1 MAEKDQMARDAEIA
15 RKLDEELNN
24 GSHYEYNDD
33 SQEDDII
40 GPNIIST
47 NRNNGF
53 VGIPNMFPNNY
64 GFPPNN
70 FGGNHF
76 GHNFISL
83 GPFFGPMGNNLQ
95 NRPGAGDYYNG
106 DLSGLAADLLSKEEK
121 AEKKESKKE
130 EKKEVKINSNNQ
142 FETLTH
148 QVICS
153 SCQDPIEKGKAVTIC
168 GIDNTIDSAFIPA
181 PEFENTYYHKECML
195 SIFSPDKKQSECCPI
210 CLNSLKPDEG
220 YYICTSNH
228 IIHVKCFE
236 QTTKEINKTTCL
248 MCNSKYQEK

>member
-1 MAEKDQMARDAEIA
+1 MTHNNQIESDAEIA
-15 RKLDEELNN
+15 RKIQEEFDN
-24 GSHYEYNDD
+24 ENDD
-33 SQEDDII
+33 SQEDY
-40 GPNIIST
+40 IISPPINPT

-53 VGIPNMFPNNY
+53 FGIPNMFPNNQNNGY
-64 GFPPNN
+64 PPNN

-83 GPFFGPMGNNLQ
+83 GPFFGPFGNNLQ
-95 NRPGAGDYYNG
+95 NRPPRQGDYYNG
-106 DLSGLAADLLSKEEK
+106 DMTNLAADLLAKEEK
-121 AEKKESKKE
+121 EEKKEKKE

-142 FETLTH
+142 FKLFTH
-148 QVICS
+148 NVICS
-153 SCQDPIEKGKAVTIC
+153 SCQEPIEKGKAVTIC
-168 GIDNTIDSAFIPA
+168 GIDNTTDSAFIPA